1 MGRSYGYAPSHIVFR
16 WPNWRARI
24 TEDSFSRRV
33 IQEAPEHKHP
43 ASGGVAR
50 HSSQHMQQGSLYGKS
65 TRLSPVT
72 HPWLVL
78 LLKNCDRRQCSSVIY
93 KNNYIYLH
101 DCGQVH
107 KNSSWF

>member
-50 HSSQHMQQGSLYGKS
+50 HSSQHMQQGSLYDSPPTVSGQWCAWGLATRWLRQVWWPGRWCCGRGLPHPS
-65 TRLSPVT
+65 TVT
-72 HPWLVL
+72 TSITATV
-78 LLKNCDRRQCSSVIY
+78 
-93 KNNYIYLH
+93 
-101 DCGQVH
+101 
-107 KNSSWF
+107 